1 MPSVVYHE
9 TSNFKFQSKGG
20 YNTPLFRSAVRVY
33 RGRMKFISRLPRRLP
48 QASVLS
54 PNHSLLFKT
63 LLVGA
68 VLPLLAGCVDREVVY
83 RDRPVYSQSPPPS
96 VEVVADAPP
105 MPPPQ
110 VEYVTVSPDPSFI
123 WIGGSW
129 EWRGRWVWSS
139 GRWGRPPHAG
149 AVWGHGHW
157 HNHGGGRVW
166 VSAGWH

>member
-1 MPSVVYHE
+1 MKLTPRLSRRVPLAPS
-9 TSNFKFQSKGG
+9 
-20 YNTPLFRSAVRVY
+20 
-33 RGRMKFISRLPRRLP
+33 
-48 QASVLS
+48 LS
-54 PNHSLLFKT
+54 PRHSLLIRT

-68 VLPLLAGCVDREVVY
+68 LLPLMAGCVERQVVY
-83 RDRPVYSQSPPPS
+83 RDRPVYVQAPPPATAPGP
-96 VEVVADAPP
+96 VEVVTSEPP

-110 VEYVTVSPDPSFI
+110 VEYITDAPGPEYI